1 MLAYV
6 NGELIPEAQG
16 TVSINDRGWLYGDAV
31 FETLRTYG
39 GRVFKP
45 TEHFARLEQSAG
57 LVGIVLPLSYEDFAE
72 AVNGLLRAEG
82 GDDDLMVRVTISR
95 GVGGAGIYPLETL
108 APTVVV
114 QLRAIPDYP
123 PRTFSVGWSLMI
135 AKTRRN
141 DPRAIDPL
149 IKTTNFLNNVLAKK
163 EAVEA
168 GINEAL
174 MLNQAGFV
182 AESTISNFFIVKDG
196 RVMTPPL
203 NDGILP
209 GITRET
215 VIDLART
222 GGISV
227 SETSLDTQAVYN
239 GDEAFLT
246 LTSAGIVPVVEVDG
260 RPLGAGKPGPIVA
273 RLRGLYDEHV
283 EVWKRS

>member
-6 NGELIPEAQG
+6 SGRIIPEAQG
-16 TVSINDRGWLYGDAV
+16 AVSINDRGWLYGDAV

-45 TEHFARLEQSAG
+45 AEHFARLRQSAG
-57 LVGIVLPLSYEDFAE
+57 LVGIDLPLSYEGFTE
-72 AVNGLLRAEG
+72 AINGLLRAEG
-82 GDDDLMVRVTISR
+82 GDDDLMVRVTVSR
-95 GVGGAGIYPLETL
+95 GAGGAGIYPLETL

-123 PRTFSVGWSLMI
+123 PRTFLVGWSLVI

-149 IKTTNFLNNVLAKK
+149 IKSTNFLNNVLAKK

-168 GINEAL
+168 GVNEAL

-182 AESTISNFFIVKDG
+182 AESTVSNFFLVKDG

-203 NDGILP
+203 SDGILP

-222 GGISV
+222 GGIPV
-227 SETSLDTQAVYN
+227 SETSLDAQAVY
-239 GDEAFLT
+239 GCDEAFLT
-246 LTSAGIVPVVEVDG
+246 LTSAGIVPVVEVDS
-260 RPLGAGKPGPIVA
+260 RQLGAGKPGPVVA
-273 RLRGLYDEHV
+273 GLRSLYDEHV
-283 EVWKRS
+283 EAWKRS